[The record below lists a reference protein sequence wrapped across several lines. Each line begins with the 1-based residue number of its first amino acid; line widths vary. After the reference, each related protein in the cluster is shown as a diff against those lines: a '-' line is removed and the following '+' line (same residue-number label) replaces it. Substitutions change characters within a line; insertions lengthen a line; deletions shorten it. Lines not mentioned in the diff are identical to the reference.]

1 MKPGWK
7 TTEFWLSLIATVCGI
22 LMASGAIVPG
32 SQIAQII
39 GGVMSVLAVLGYQAG
54 RTSAKNV
61 WTATPDTLP
70 APPSEPA
77 APLKPP
83 ELL

>member
-7 TTEFWLSLIATVCGI
+7 TTEFWLSSAVISCGI
-22 LMASGAIVPG
+22 LMSSGAIAPG
-32 SQIAQII
+32 SLVAQII
-39 GGVMSVLAVLGYQAG
+39 GGVMSVLAALGYQAG

-70 APPSEPA
+70 AAPAEPA